1 LPCSK
6 TGACLP
12 VLKMNKKAQEVLG
25 LSFGMIFSIL
35 LIIFFIVAAW
45 IAIKMFWNPNE
56 CALSDQSQEG
66 IFKSEFQG
74 AINDAWNSEKTSRD
88 FKISLPAKIS
98 HVCFLDMNKEPSGE
112 FEDFYNELS
121 LYSEGENNLYLYPP
135 KKACTGFRALAIQHI
150 NASEITKN
158 SNPHCIE
165 NKNNPNLRLEKGF
178 YDSLVKV
185 S

>member
-1 LPCSK
+1 MRK
-6 TGACLP
+6 RA
-12 VLKMNKKAQEVLG
+12 EVLG

-35 LIIFFIVAAW
+35 LIIFFIIAAW

-56 CALSDQSQEG
+56 CALSDRSQEG
-66 IFKSEFQG
+66 MFKSEFEG
-74 AINDAWNSEKTSRD
+74 AILDAWNSDDTTMD
-88 FKISLPAKIS
+88 FKISLPAKVS
-98 HVCFLDMNKEPSGE
+98 HVCFLDMNKKPRGE

-135 KKACTGFRALAIQHI
+135 KKACQGFRALAIQHI
-150 NASEITKN
+150 NVSEITKS
-158 SNPHCIE
+158 SNPYCIE
-165 NKNNPNLRLEKGF
+165 NKNKPDLRLEKGF